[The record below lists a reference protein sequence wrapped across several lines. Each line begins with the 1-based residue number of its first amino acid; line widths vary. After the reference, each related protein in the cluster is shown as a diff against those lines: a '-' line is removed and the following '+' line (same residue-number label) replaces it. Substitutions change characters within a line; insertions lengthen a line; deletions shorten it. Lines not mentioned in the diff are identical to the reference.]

1 MLLTTQADLVFEG
14 MTCAAHVV
22 GAKRGMLY
30 LRGEYRHLLDHLND
44 ILARRRI
51 ERLLGDNILGHA
63 DFSFD
68 IEIHLGAGAYVCG
81 EESALIE
88 SLEGK
93 RGIPRNRPPFP
104 VTHGYLGQP
113 TSVNNVETLAAA
125 GLICAYGGDWFRTIG
140 TEKSTGTKLISVF
153 GDCTMPGI
161 YEYPFGTD
169 VAEILADCGANPENT
184 QAVQI
189 SGPSGICIAS
199 DEFRRR
205 IGFEDLST
213 AGAFMVFDN
222 HRDMFEVAHNFAHF
236 FAHES
241 CGFCTPCRV
250 GTTLLKNCMDKIEAG
265 HGSEY
270 DINEIFRINHLLQ
283 TTSHCGLGHSA
294 CNPMFDT
301 LQKFRPAYEQR
312 LHSLAFEPAFDL
324 DAALSQA
331 RQMTGRDDRAAHLE
345 DSVEVKP

>member
-1 MLLTTQADLVFEG
+1 
-14 MTCAAHVV
+14 
-22 GAKRGMLY
+22 
-30 LRGEYRHLLDHLND
+30 
-44 ILARRRI
+44 
-51 ERLLGDNILGHA
+51 
-63 DFSFD
+63 
-68 IEIHLGAGAYVCG
+68 
-81 EESALIE
+81 
-88 SLEGK
+88 
-93 RGIPRNRPPFP
+93 
-104 VTHGYLGQP
+104 
-113 TSVNNVETLAAA
+113 
-125 GLICAYGGDWFRTIG
+125 
-140 TEKSTGTKLISVF
+140 
-153 GDCTMPGI
+153 
-161 YEYPFGTD
+161 
-169 VAEILADCGANPENT
+169 
-184 QAVQI
+184 
-189 SGPSGICIAS
+189 
-199 DEFRRR
+199 
-205 IGFEDLST
+205 
-213 AGAFMVFDN
+213 MVFDN